1 MRTLVAI
8 LIVLLCL
15 VGVVY
20 VAGSMQPQQHLVTQ
34 SGIVAAPN
42 TDVWKRIS
50 DVPGEPA
57 WRHSVKSVQVDAP
70 ENGMPCYT
78 EQIGVTLKVCVQRT
92 DGQRLRIVSVRDAK
106 GQFDGTWT
114 FLVQPGDAT
123 NPGGKTTRLTITED
137 ATVRPALWRGVM
149 VITGMDRN
157 VKGYL
162 SDISR
167 SYSSTA
173 E

>member
-1 MRTLVAI
+1 MRTLAAI
-8 LIVLLCL
+8 VIVLLCL

-20 VAGSMQPQQHLVTQ
+20 LAGYLQPEQHLVTQ
-34 SGIVAAPN
+34 SVIVPAPSAA
-42 TDVWKRIS
+42 VWKRIN
-50 DVPGEPA
+50 DVPSEPA
-57 WRHSVKSVQVDAP
+57 WRHSVKSVQVDVP

-78 EQIGVTLKVCVQRT
+78 EQIGIALKLCVRRI
-92 DGQRLRIVSVRDAK
+92 DGERLRIVSVADAK
-106 GQFDGTWT
+106 DQFNGTWT

-123 NPGGKTTRLTITED
+123 NPSGNTTRLTITED

-167 SYSSTA
+167 SYSGNP